1 MSDIQRV
8 SKFIESSYFKHLSII
23 IRCRAYK
30 LYPTDLEIF
39 FLYQKKYKKKEGKIG
54 KGFQNGV

>member
-1 MSDIQRV
+1 M
-8 SKFIESSYFKHLSII
+8 

-30 LYPTDLEIF
+30 LYPTDLEF
-39 FLYQKKYKKKEGKIG
+39 FFCIKKKYKKKEGKIG